1 MSTEIRLLV
10 ADDHPIVR
18 QGLRLAIEADANLK
32 IVAEAGD
39 GQAALRNIESLKP
52 NIAILDIDMPLMDG
66 FAVARALRDRQLSV
80 ELIFL
85 TVHCEEEFLNE
96 ALSLGA
102 KGYVLKDSA
111 VTDIVNSIHTVASG
125 KYYTSPSLT
134 SILVDRSRIK
144 QSGGASRN
152 GAPSLSPTEQ
162 QIVKLIA
169 EYKTT
174 KEIAEALF
182 ISPHT
187 VQTHRKNICT
197 KLGLEGSHALMRY
210 ALEHK

>member
-1 MSTEIRLLV
+1 MLTEIRLLV
-10 ADDHPIVR
+10 VDDHPIVR
-18 QGLRLAIEADANLK
+18 EGLRKTIETDANLK
-32 IVAEAGD
+32 VVAEAGD
-39 GQAALRNIESLKP
+39 GPTALLYVQSLRP
-52 NIAILDIDMPLMDG
+52 DIAILDIDMPQMDG
-66 FAVARALRDRQLSV
+66 FEVAREIQKQKIPV
-80 ELIFL
+80 EIIFL
-85 TVHCEEEFLNE
+85 TVHCEAEFLNE

-111 VTDIVNSIHTVASG
+111 VTDIVNGIHAVASG
-125 KYYTSPSLT
+125 NHYTSPALT
-134 SILVDRSRIK
+134 SILVDRSRVK
-144 QSGGASRN
+144 QSSPETRTGVS
-152 GAPSLSPTEQ
+152 SLSPTEQ

-169 EYKTT
+169 EYKTN

-187 VQTHRKNICT
+187 VHTHRKNICT